1 MATFGLFNTGY
12 KTPQNEFEG
21 DYMKQNGEYVT
32 IFRRSTNQSLLDTQ
46 VAAIRLDKGQS
57 VVEISK

>member
-1 MATFGLFNTGY
+1 MAKFGLFNTSARQ
-12 KTPQNEFEG
+12 PSNEYDG

-32 IFRRSTNQSLLDTQ
+32 IFRRSPDPARLDDQ

-57 VVEISK
+57 VKEIQ